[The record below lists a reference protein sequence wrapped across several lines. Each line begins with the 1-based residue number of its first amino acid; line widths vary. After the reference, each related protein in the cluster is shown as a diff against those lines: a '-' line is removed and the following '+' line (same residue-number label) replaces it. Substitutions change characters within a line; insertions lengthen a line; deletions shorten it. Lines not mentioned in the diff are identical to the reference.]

1 MSRRL
6 LPVEGYV
13 LRERYLQDP
22 SVVYDLD
29 RDELEALMSEV
40 GETEHVIDAINILD
54 DASLEQRARD
64 IGCSPD
70 DFQRYDNSAT
80 VPVSDLV
87 EASQSPWSWGV

>member
-1 MSRRL
+1 MSRHL

-22 SVVYDLD
+22 SVAYELD
-29 RDELEALMSEV
+29 RDELAALMSEV
-40 GETEHVIDAINILD
+40 GEMEPIIDALNVLSG
-54 DASLEQRARD
+54 ASVEQRARD
-64 IGCSPD
+64 IGCSPE
-70 DFQRYDNSAT
+70 DFHRYDDSTT